1 MKTVVRAMAL
11 VACLVSGLSLLAA
24 NDAYV
29 ESTVATQY
37 VNTGYCI
44 GPNTRVELDFQL
56 TEVPQNQA
64 RLFGSGDPA
73 QRMDCYVGSAAS
85 TPGYCFSFLQKK
97 ADQTTNEGKNLV
109 GAPVDMARH
118 TAIFDKATR
127 HVAIL
132 TDGEVTDEATLST
145 SVSSVSAYPL
155 ALFGEQYNA
164 EGTKF
169 SYFTLMKVYGLKI
182 YESGELVRNFVPALE
197 GGLAGLYDTLTKS
210 FIFDTREAS
219 QKLAYGGDILD
230 LDGDAPYVASPDGNV
245 SLLTDYYPNFDTRI
259 ECDYALIATN
269 HNQYLFTSSG
279 KFYMRGYIGQL
290 GKSQNYLSSDSWALC
305 KTVNSLVI
313 ASDGARRTLTIDA
326 PGDLTSLVTAGF
338 TNYTA
343 KITALT
349 NFYNCGESASTGAL
363 RIFSSASGTSGYVKM
378 RLYGFRIYEK
388 GELVRDYRPMSM
400 DGIGIL
406 KDAVTG
412 SWLKSTTATDLT
424 YGGAIEECDDGYLE
438 SDGTQGVNLGYKL
451 TPASR
456 VVVDFRY
463 TKTGLTANSPLLG
476 CAVPNGTAKMC
487 CGISQNGSGNF
498 EFCLP
503 FISKD
508 YTTRFSGS
516 ISAVDTKRHVATI
529 DVRNSTVILTRN
541 GSAQWSRTSP
551 SNLTESATYPLG
563 LFGSTKETNGAFYP
577 TVRADGIN
585 QYCAPVRIYS
595 VKIYE
600 NDALAKHWVPFMH
613 NGELCLKELVGGT
626 FLGFRDT
633 NNRGLNNSPKAGGKI
648 GYDEGCTPYVESD
661 GTQYMNL
668 GVYVTTTSRIET
680 VFAMCGTTNGYQTV
694 FGNGASKGDLPVA
707 MRVNKSGNFEGLIGN
722 KWSGGHF
729 TMDFEKHVWEIDL
742 SAKTSKITNPAATG
756 GTSTATKGDAT
767 VTKDGTVPVGAFAF
781 LNSAD
786 GKTFADPSKSRIFSI
801 RIFEGETL
809 AHEFLPYKGAK
820 GTGFYDTKTGE
831 VVTKYRADAAEPT
844 VYGVGDGFLIAPS
857 ASVSVPVDE
866 SVTVNCLAI
875 GANSYKWYLDGEEIP
890 GETGETLTIPWR
902 RVRSHQAVVSV
913 RPVWRLYG
921 NEVLG
926 EAQDIDVEY
935 QPLGCAMII
944 R

>member
-1 MKTVVRAMAL
+1 MKMVVGAMAL

-97 ADQTTNEGKNLV
+97 ADRTTNEGMNLI

-127 HVAIL
+127 SVAIL

-145 SVSSVSAYPL
+145 SVDSVSAYPL

-182 YESGELVRNFVPALE
+182 YESGELVR
-197 GGLAGLYDTLTKS
+197 
-210 FIFDTREAS
+210 
-219 QKLAYGGDILD
+219 
-230 LDGDAPYVASPDGNV
+230 
-245 SLLTDYYPNFDTRI
+245 
-259 ECDYALIATN
+259 
-269 HNQYLFTSSG
+269 
-279 KFYMRGYIGQL
+279 
-290 GKSQNYLSSDSWALC
+290 
-305 KTVNSLVI
+305 
-313 ASDGARRTLTIDA
+313 
-326 PGDLTSLVTAGF
+326 
-338 TNYTA
+338 
-343 KITALT
+343 
-349 NFYNCGESASTGAL
+349 
-363 RIFSSASGTSGYVKM
+363 
-378 RLYGFRIYEK
+378 
-388 GELVRDYRPMSM
+388 DYRPMSM

-412 SWLKSTTATDLT
+412 SWLKSTTATELT

-476 CAVPNGTAKMC
+476 CAVPNNTAKMC

-516 ISAVDTKRHVATI
+516 ISAVDTKRHIATI

-551 SNLTESATYPLG
+551 SNLTETATYPLG

-648 GYDEGCTPYVESD
+648 DYDEGCTPYVESD

-722 KWSGGHF
+722 KWSSGHF

-786 GKTFADPSKSRIFSI
+786 GKTFADPSKARIFSI

-831 VVTKYRADAAEPT
+831 VVAKYRTDAAEPT

-857 ASVSVPVDE
+857 ASVVIPTEE

-890 GETGETLTIPWR
+890 GETGEGLTLPWR

-926 EAQDIDVEY
+926 EVQDIDVEY
-935 QPLGCAMII
+935 QPLGCAILI